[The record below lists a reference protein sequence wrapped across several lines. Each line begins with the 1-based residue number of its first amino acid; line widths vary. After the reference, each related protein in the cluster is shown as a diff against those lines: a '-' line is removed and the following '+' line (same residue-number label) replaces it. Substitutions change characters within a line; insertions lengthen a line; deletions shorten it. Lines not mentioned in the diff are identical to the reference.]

1 MDNAEDI
8 KLLSLDFIPMAFDG
22 VMMFE
27 FPFLNGRRRAD
38 IICSN
43 DKYLIA
49 FEIKSDLDSLSTLQ
63 EQVDD
68 YKKCFN
74 STYIICGE
82 KHLQKI
88 KSNKNIDA
96 GIIFIKDK
104 EFIILRKAKLRVR
117 LDVRARLSMCELSF
131 LKKLSSKKNKSDI
144 IDDILAGDMTIRNVD
159 ALITKHISSRISS
172 IYKLYLNQR
181 EQLNS
186 YEKLMMLSLR
196 RHVISII

>member
-1 MDNAEDI
+1 MGNAEDI
-8 KLLSLDFIPMAFDG
+8 KLLSLDFIPRVFG
-22 VMMFE
+22 GTMMFE

-43 DKYLIA
+43 SKHLIA

-63 EQVDD
+63 AQIDD

-88 KSNKNIDA
+88 KGNKELDV
-96 GIIFIKDK
+96 GIILIKNS
-104 EFIILRKAKLRVR
+104 EFVLLRKAKLRAR
-117 LDVRARLSMCELSF
+117 LDIRARLSMCELSF
-131 LKKLSSKKNKSDI
+131 LKKMSSKKNKSDI
-144 IDDILAGDMTIRNVD
+144 IDNILAGNLT
-159 ALITKHISSRISS
+159 TKHIDTLITQHISNRIES

-181 EQLNS
+181 EQLNN

-196 RHVISII
+196 RHVIDTI

>member
-63 EQVDD
+63 DQVDD

-131 LKKLSSKKNKSDI
+131 LKKLSNKKNKSDI
-144 IDDILAGDMTIRNVD
+144 IDDILAGEMTIKNVD

>member
-1 MDNAEDI
+1 MGNAEDI
-8 KLLSLDFIPMAFDG
+8 KLLSLDYIPRVFGGA
-22 VMMFE
+22 MMFE

-43 DKYLIA
+43 DKHLIA
-49 FEIKSDLDSLSTLQ
+49 FEIKSDYDSLSTLQ

-74 STYIICGE
+74 STYVICGE

-88 KSNKNIDA
+88 KENKKIDA
-96 GIIFIKDK
+96 GIILFKNN
-104 EFIILRKAKLRVR
+104 EFILLRKAKLRIR

-131 LKKLSSKKNKSDI
+131 LKKMSSKKNKMDI
-144 IDDILAGDMTIRNVD
+144 IADVLAGCITLKNLDEN
-159 ALITKHISSRISS
+159 ITKHISCRVCG
-172 IYKLYLNQR
+172 IYDLYLSQR
-181 EQLNS
+181 EHLNN

-196 RHVISII
+196 RHIIVTI

>member
-22 VMMFE
+22 MMMFE

-63 EQVDD
+63 EQIDD

-96 GIIFIKDK
+96 GIIFVKDK
-104 EFIILRKAKLRVR
+104 EFIILRKAKLRLR

-144 IDDILAGDMTIRNVD
+144 IDDILTGNMTIRNVD
-159 ALITKHISSRISS
+159 SLITKHISSRISS

-196 RHVISII
+196 RHVISIT